1 MGSLRL
7 RDASQA
13 AGIERAT
20 FVFDNA
26 PSHRRAH
33 EVHLFQHHQLRFLPP
48 YSPFLNLAENAF
60 SVWKAAVKRQLEEV
74 RDQMLQQP
82 HQQRLATLAQIS
94 EQNLDAIT
102 PDICRASWRQM
113 RLLIPRCLRQED
125 IFQEHA

>member
-1 MGSLRL
+1 ML
-7 RDASQA
+7 
-13 AGIERAT
+13 
-20 FVFDNA
+20 
-26 PSHRRAH
+26 
-33 EVHLFQHHQLRFLPP
+33 
-48 YSPFLNLAENAF
+48 
-60 SVWKAAVKRQLEEV
+60 WKAAVKRQLEEV